1 MKYYQVNSDL
11 PYLNLG
17 CGYRFDSQWT
27 NVNFQTTGKGVM
39 TYDLAKG
46 IPFADN
52 TFELVYHSHVLEHF
66 SQPAAKSFMQ
76 ECCRVLRPGGILR
89 AVVPDLE
96 QITKLYLT
104 SLAGAYESAEWAAKY
119 EWITLELLDQMVRNR
134 RGGEMAT
141 YLAQGA
147 IRSQEFVMER
157 FGAEA
162 INFQQPLQSDF
173 PRKLLGKQIKELRGI
188 VSQLLPK
195 GLLPKPLERLY
206 TALKIGYYRQNGE
219 VHQWMYD
226 RYSLSILLKNCG
238 LEQVVQRTAKDS
250 YVDNWASFNLDTEAD
265 GTTYKPDSLFME
277 AVKPLT
283 LDTVHRS
290 L

>member
-66 SQPAAKSFMQ
+66 SQTAAKSFMQ
-76 ECCRVLRPGGILR
+76 ECCRVLRPGGVLR
-89 AVVPDLE
+89 TVVPDLE
-96 QITKLYLT
+96 QITQLYLT
-104 SLAGAYESAEWAAKY
+104 SLGGAFESAEWAAKY

-147 IRSQEFVMER
+147 IRSQEFVIER
-157 FGAEA
+157 FGSEA
-162 INFQQPLQSDF
+162 INFRQPLQNDF
-173 PRKLLGKQIKELRGI
+173 PRKLLGKQIKELRTI

-195 GLLPKPLERLY
+195 DLLPKTLERLY

-226 RYSLSILLKNCG
+226 RYSLSIMLKNCG

-250 YVDNWASFNLDTEAD
+250 YFDHWASFNLDTESD
-265 GTTYKPDSLFME
+265 GKIYKPDSLFME
-277 AVKPLT
+277 AVKPFESQNS
-283 LDTVHRS
+283 S

>member
-1 MKYYQVNSDL
+1 MKYHQVNSDL

-17 CGYRFDSQWT
+17 CGYRFDAQWT
-27 NVNFQTTGKGVM
+27 NVNFQTTGKGVINC
-39 TYDLAKG
+39 DLAKG
-46 IPFADN
+46 IPFADH

-66 SQPAAKSFMQ
+66 SQAAAKSFMQ
-76 ECCRVLRPGGILR
+76 ECCRVLRPGGTLR
-89 AVVPDLE
+89 VVVPDLE

-104 SLAGAYESAEWAAKY
+104 SLAGAFESVEWAAKY
-119 EWITLELLDQMVRNR
+119 EWITLELLDQLVRNR

-141 YLAQGA
+141 YLAQESIG
-147 IRSQEFVMER
+147 SQEFVMER

-162 INFQQPLQSDF
+162 INFRPPLQSDL
-173 PRKLLGKQIKELRGI
+173 PRKLLTKKIKELRGI

-195 GLLPKPLERLY
+195 GLLPKALERLY
-206 TALKIGYYRQNGE
+206 TALKVGYYRQNGE

-238 LEQVVQRTAKDS
+238 LEQIVQRTASDS
-250 YVDNWASFNLDTEAD
+250 YLDNWSSFNLDTESD
-265 GTTYKPDSLFME
+265 GKIYKPDSLFME

-283 LDTVHRS
+283 LNTVPSS

>member
-1 MKYYQVNSDL
+1 MKYHQVNSDL

-39 TYDLAKG
+39 TYDLARG

-66 SQPAAKSFMQ
+66 NQTAAKTFMQ

-89 AVVPDLE
+89 VVVPDLE
-96 QITKLYLT
+96 QITQLYLA
-104 SLAGAYESAEWAAKY
+104 SLAGAFESAEWAAKY
-119 EWITLELLDQMVRNR
+119 EWITLELLDQMVRNK

-141 YLAQGA
+141 FLAQGR
-147 IRSQEFVMER
+147 IQSQEFVMER

-162 INFQQPLQSDF
+162 INFKQPLQSDR
-173 PRKLLGKQIKELRGI
+173 PTKLLTKQIKELRKM

-195 GLLPKPLERLY
+195 SLLPKALERLY
-206 TALKIGYYRQNGE
+206 TALKVGYYRQNGE

-238 LEQVVQRTAKDS
+238 LDQVVQRTAEDS
-250 YVDNWASFNLDTEAD
+250 YFDNWASFNLDTEAD
-265 GTTYKPDSLFME
+265 GKIYKPDSLFME
-277 AVKPLT
+277 AVKPLS
-283 LDTVHRS
+283 LNPVHSS